1 MPAPAQQP
9 YLLMAPAVHPPWVS
23 IPAVHP
29 STRHTPTAI
38 VLESVGVF
46 SPELLHSTRRDALA
60 TATAIAGNGNSDRQS
75 LSFLRLSSYREG
87 GSPVPTRPVRDCK
100 GCRTP
105 L

>member
-46 SPELLHSTRRDALA
+46 SPNLLHRTRRDALA

-75 LSFLRLSSYREG
+75 LSFLRLSGYREG
-87 GSPVPTRPVRDCK
+87 GTPVS
-100 GCRTP
+100 GSAF
-105 L
+105 